1 MTRERYRAWLQ
12 LLVDGNQN
20 MVRVWGGGIYEA
32 DDFYE
37 LCDGRCSSVLL
48 TTDSVDSLTCNQS
61 SESWFGKTS
70 CLAVA
75 RCVVR
80 SWSSLG
86 PCVAGLL
93 TPSGC

>member
-37 LCDGRCSSVLL
+37 LCDG
-48 TTDSVDSLTCNQS
+48 
-61 SESWFGKTS
+61 
-70 CLAVA
+70 AVSPLFSTHDE
-75 RCVVR
+75 R
-80 SWSSLG
+80 
-86 PCVAGLL
+86 
-93 TPSGC
+93 